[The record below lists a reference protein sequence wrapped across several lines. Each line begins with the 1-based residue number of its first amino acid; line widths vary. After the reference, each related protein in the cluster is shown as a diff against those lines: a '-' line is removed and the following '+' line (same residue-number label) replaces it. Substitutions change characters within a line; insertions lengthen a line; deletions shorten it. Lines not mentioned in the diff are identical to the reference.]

1 MATKTTAVAKNKPKF
16 TVRVKTFMRS
26 VWAELKKVHWPTKK
40 QLLNFTII
48 VLVTILV
55 IGLFLW
61 IIESLLTLGM
71 EGLMKLT
78 H

>member
-16 TVRVKTFMRS
+16 TVRVKNFLRS
-26 VWAELKKVHWPTKK
+26 VWAELKKVHWPSKK
-40 QLLNFTII
+40 QLINFTIV

-55 IGLFLW
+55 TGLFLW
-61 IIESLLTLGM
+61 IIDSLLTLGM

>member
-16 TVRVKTFMRS
+16 TVRVKTFLRS
-26 VWAELKKVHWPTKK
+26 VWAELKKVHWPSKK
-40 QLLNFTII
+40 QLINFTIV

-55 IGLFLW
+55 TGLFLW
-61 IIESLLTLGM
+61 IIDSLLTLGM

>member
-61 IIESLLTLGM
+61 IIDSLLTLGM